1 MARRRVLVTGASG
14 FVGRALT
21 HRLVARGDD
30 VIVAVRDRRRLM
42 DVADLDGATILENDL
57 LDVRRLTDDLRD
69 LDAVV
74 HAAGRYRV
82 GIARADRGA
91 MWDANIGTT
100 TRVLDAAEAAG
111 VKRIVYV
118 STVGI
123 FGDTRGR
130 VVDEGY
136 RRDLGDGFL
145 SWYDETKYGAHEVA
159 QQRATGGAPVVIV
172 LPSQVYGPGDHS
184 AIGDQIRQAHAGRL
198 RALVLADVGLGFVQ
212 VHDLAAGIIA
222 ALDRGTP
229 GQSYVLSGPQARL
242 VDVLETAARLGGRSL
257 PGLRMPSA
265 LIRALVP
272 LGGVIGQPGLA
283 EIVASGDGV
292 TYWAS
297 SAKAESELGFAPRS
311 IEDGLRDLFGAAQP
325 G

>member
-1 MARRRVLVTGASG
+1 MLVTGASG

-21 HRLVARGDD
+21 RQLVARGDD
-30 VIVAVRDRRRLM
+30 VTVAVRDRRRLM
-42 DVADLDGATILENDL
+42 DVVDLEGTTILENDL

-69 LDAVV
+69 IDAVI

-111 VKRIVYV
+111 VKRVVYV
-118 STVGI
+118 STVGV
-123 FGDTRGR
+123 FGNTRGR
-130 VVDEGY
+130 VVDDGY
-136 RRDLGDGFL
+136 RRDLGEGFL

-198 RALVLADVGLGFVQ
+198 RALALGDVGLGFVQ
-212 VHDLAAGIIA
+212 VDDLATGIIA
-222 ALDRGTP
+222 ALDRGTN
-229 GQSYVLSGPQARL
+229 GQSYVLSGPRARL
-242 VDVLETAARLGGRSL
+242 YEVLEVAARLGGRSL
-257 PGLRMPSA
+257 SGLRVPTA

-272 LGGVIGQPGLA
+272 LSGLIGRPGLA
-283 EIVASGDGV
+283 EIVASSDGV

-297 SAKAESELGFAPRS
+297 SAKAESELGFSPRS
-311 IEDGLRDLFGAAQP
+311 IEDGLRDLFGAPASAELA
-325 G
+325 